1 MVKDVVTIHSDQ
13 TILTAAKMMNE
24 NGIGC
29 LVVLENDRAVGII
42 TERDLLERVIMVSAD
57 PAKTL
62 TGQIMSKP
70 LVTVEPE
77 IMLED
82 AVELMFQHKIKKL
95 PVVEKRDTD
104 TRLVGLVTLTDI
116 ARIHPALMKTMRKL
130 FEESSEIPP
139 KNMEN
144 GINFYIVS
152 AVHTR
157 AF

>member
-24 NGIGC
+24 NVIGC

-77 IMLED
+77 TMLED

-139 KNMEN
+139 KNMEKVM
-144 GINFYIVS
+144 NFYIV
-152 AVHTR
+152 
-157 AF
+157 